1 MRITEVGRE
10 DATIGMLAAVAMA
23 ASTDLKQWAAAFVI
37 AFGVW
42 DSTFYRSSTQSLHL

>member
-23 ASTDLKQWAAAFVI
+23 ASIGRRIRHRIRGLGQYDL
-37 AFGVW
+37 
-42 DSTFYRSSTQSLHL
+42 